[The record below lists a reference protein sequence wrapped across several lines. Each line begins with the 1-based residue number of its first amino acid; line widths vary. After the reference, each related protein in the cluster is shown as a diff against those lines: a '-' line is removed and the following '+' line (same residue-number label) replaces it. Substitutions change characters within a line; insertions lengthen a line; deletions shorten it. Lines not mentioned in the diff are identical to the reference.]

1 MRGNDMS
8 ITEKMSMM
16 SKDDKSDTSIKLGVH
31 QPPLTL
37 SRVTLASSLSLFYS
51 VTHLTCLHP
60 HMSACLPPLLP

>member
-16 SKDDKSDTSIKLGVH
+16 SKGDKSDTSVKLGVH

-37 SRVTLASSLSLFYS
+37 SRVTLASSLSLFAS
-51 VTHLTCLHP
+51 VTR
-60 HMSACLPPLLP
+60 